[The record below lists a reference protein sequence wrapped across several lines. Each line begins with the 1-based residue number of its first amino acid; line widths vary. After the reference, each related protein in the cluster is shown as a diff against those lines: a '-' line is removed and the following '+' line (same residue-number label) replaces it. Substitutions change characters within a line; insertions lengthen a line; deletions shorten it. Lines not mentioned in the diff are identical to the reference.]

1 MEMHFYLTVA
11 FIWLFAAMTPGLNFF
26 ITIQMA
32 MSGSYRESLCTVLG
46 IVTGTFVWAV
56 LGYEGLT
63 IAFKVVPNLY
73 YLLKIMGGL
82 YLSYLGIRLLISHRK
97 HGVDITKVSKITLKA
112 CFIKGL
118 LTNVLNPK
126 TALFIA
132 SLFAAAI
139 PPNHS
144 LQTGI
149 ISVLIMCSISM
160 CWYMLVAT
168 LFSGVKVKH
177 FYEVYK
183 GVIEKVA
190 GGMFVFFG
198 LRLALTK

>member
-1 MEMHFYLTVA
+1 MEMHFYFTVA

-32 MSGSYRESLCTVLG
+32 MSGSYKESFCTVLG
-46 IVTGTFVWAV
+46 IVTGTFIWAV

-73 YLLKIMGGL
+73 YLFKIISGL
-82 YLSYLGIRLLISHRK
+82 YLSYLGIKLLISNKK
-97 HGVDITKVSKITLKA
+97 HCFDNTRIPEITLKA
-112 CFIKGL
+112 CFLKGL
-118 LTNVLNPK
+118 FTNVLNPK

-144 LQTGI
+144 LQTGTL
-149 ISVLIMCSISM
+149 SVLIMCSISM

-177 FYEVYK
+177 FYEVYR
-183 GVIEKVA
+183 GIVEKVA

-198 LRLALTK
+198 LRLALSK